1 MSSEWLNKAA
11 ISALAGVG
19 VGALG
24 TVVVMKALKWWRS
37 RNPTNRG
44 TVVEATLQ
52 DRPTRQVRQ
61 LTLYHSFP
69 FRSLRCAWLVNE
81 LGAGEYV
88 KFQSIALH
96 GSDANDLMAYREV
109 HPHGTLPALKLEDGT
124 VLLESAAI
132 CLYLAEVFL
141 GPEGQSLLPDAE
153 HTPEYYK

>member
-1 MSSEWLNKAA
+1 MSSGWLDKAA

-24 TVVVMKALKWWRS
+24 TVVVTKAMKWWRS
-37 RNPTNRG
+37 RISNSG

-96 GSDANDLMAYREV
+96 GSDAEDLMAYREV

-132 CLYLAEVFL
+132 CFYLAEVFL
-141 GPEGQSLLPDAE
+141 DPNGQSLLPDAE
-153 HTPEYYK
+153 HTSEYYK